1 MLDAV
6 TFKEISRHYGNI
18 KALDRVSFTVREGEF
33 FSMLGPSGS
42 GKTTSLRL
50 MAGFEQPSSGSLA
63 LFGQEASGTPPYAR
77 DVNTVFQDYALF
89 PHMNVLDNVAYGLM
103 VRKMAKA
110 DRHALARDALAMVAL
125 PDHGERTPAQLSG
138 GQRQRVALARALV
151 NRPRI
156 LLLDEPLG
164 ALDLKLRE
172 QMQVELKLLHR
183 KLGITFVYVTHD
195 QSEALSMS
203 DRVAVFNHGQI
214 EQVATPREL
223 YHRPRTRFVA
233 NFVGS
238 SNVIAGNLARA
249 LTGDE
254 RAFAVR
260 QENITL
266 LPAGT
271 AGTTGDIQTEGTVI
285 AVQFLGATQRVEV
298 QVGDGANGH
307 IITALQNESETQ
319 SAQSARLAAGQ
330 PVALQWS
337 EQHMVVLD
345 A

>member
-1 MLDAV
+1 MSVAIEFQQV
-6 TFKEISRHYGNI
+6 SRHYGEV
-18 KALDRVSFTVREGEF
+18 KALDRVSFQVEEGEF

-50 MAGFEQPSSGSLA
+50 MAGFEQPSSGSLR
-63 LFGQEASGTPPYAR
+63 LMGQEASGTPPYAR

-103 VRKMAKA
+103 VRKMGKA
-110 DRHALARDALAMVAL
+110 ERHAAAREALAMVAL

-172 QMQVELKLLHR
+172 QMQVELKVLHR

-203 DRVAVFNHGQI
+203 DRIAVFNKGQI
-214 EQVATPREL
+214 EQIATPRDL

-233 NFVGS
+233 DFVGS
-238 SNVIAGNLARA
+238 SNVFDGELAQSISGQRQS
-249 LTGDE
+249 
-254 RAFAVR
+254 FAVR
-260 QENITL
+260 QENLTIAVPGAA
-266 LPAGT
+266 LPAGKL
-271 AGTTGDIQTEGTVI
+271 QVEGEVL
-285 AVQFLGATQRVEV
+285 AVQFLGASQRLEV
-298 QVGDGANGH
+298 KVGNQ
-307 IITALQNESETQ
+307 TLSALQAESETASTP
-319 SAQSARLAAGQ
+319 SAGIHPGQ
-330 PVALQWS
+330 RVTLQWAA
-337 EQHMVVLD
+337 QHMVMLD